1 MEDPRNRQDG
11 DPLYSAGAS
20 VRRRLGEAANQTRG
34 VATKLAV
41 TALRP
46 AGTLAG
52 ATTQFV
58 RGLSGAEPVAPARA
72 AAVPSRGG
80 VDFTRPAPL
89 ANEIDFARPAPV
101 TLPATTVRPTAR
113 TREAALQPGDP
124 NTFTFDGMT
133 RSLGADAQIRA
144 QNAGTPAVA
153 QPQPA
158 RTLNPVVA
166 APSTYEAARDAT
178 DRAIA
183 AQRDATRTT
192 RVDAAEVL
200 NPMSSGGELLRRLE
214 NVSISSQ
221 FRGSPSARAAVS
233 RALAGQLDAQNVASD
248 SGQNAANAALHGGA
262 DAEIAA
268 AENFAARRLDA
279 DRFNVEAGQVADE
292 LTARRAMPSQ
302 LGFLRGLDG
311 ATSILRNDGTTST
324 LRDETGAPL
333 RTLDPAAGA
342 LTPKDLFDARTE
354 EIAAIQKNEG
364 MTAEERQA
372 AIAAI
377 NGRPEYA
384 SMSAGRSANSAPG
397 GLTRVGTKDGKA
409 VYRDAAGK
417 LHIDD

>member
-1 MEDPRNRQDG
+1 MTTPNDG
-11 DPLYSAGAS
+11 RHEDPLYAAGAN
-20 VRRRLGEAANQTRG
+20 VRRRLGESFDQQRKI
-34 VATKLAV
+34 ATNLAV

-46 AGTLAG
+46 AGTAAG
-52 ATTQFV
+52 AATTFV
-58 RGLSGAEPVAPARA
+58 RGLSGAEPVRRTA
-72 AAVPSRGG
+72 ATPQHTG

-101 TLPATTVRPTAR
+101 TLPTTTVRPTAR
-113 TREAALQPGDP
+113 DREAALRPGDP
-124 NTFTFDGMT
+124 NTITFDGVT
-133 RSLGADAQIRA
+133 RSLGADAKVRA
-144 QNAGTPAVA
+144 QNAGTSAVA
-153 QPQPA
+153 QPTPQ

-166 APSTYEAARDAT
+166 APSTADAARAAT
-178 DRAIA
+178 DRVIA

-192 RVDAAEVL
+192 RADATEFL
-200 NPMSSGGELLRRLE
+200 DPMSAGSEVLRRLE
-214 NVSISSQ
+214 NVGISSAYK
-221 FRGSPSARAAVS
+221 GSPGARADA
-233 RALAGQLDAQNVASD
+233 RQALLGQLGAQNQASD
-248 SGQNAANAALHGGA
+248 TGQNAANTALQGGA
-262 DAEIAA
+262 EAEFTAG
-268 AENFAARRLDA
+268 ENFAARRLDA
-279 DRFNVEAGQVADE
+279 DRFNVEAGQAADE
-292 LTARRAMPSQ
+292 LSARRAMPSQ

-324 LRDETGAPL
+324 LRDQAGAPL

-384 SMSAGRSANSAPG
+384 SLSAGGSVNSTSA
-397 GLTRVGTKDGKA
+397 GLTRVGTKDGKT
-409 VYRDAAGK
+409 VYRDAAGN